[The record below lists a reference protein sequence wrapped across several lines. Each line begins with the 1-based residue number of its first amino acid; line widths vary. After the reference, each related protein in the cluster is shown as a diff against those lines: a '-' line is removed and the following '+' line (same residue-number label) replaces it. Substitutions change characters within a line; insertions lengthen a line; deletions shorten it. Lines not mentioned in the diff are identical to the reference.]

1 MRDIDDLDLLEES
14 SQKEPETSI
23 EYSSQKAEEND
34 LDTQR
39 MVSEIEDAIQNR
51 EERKRYARLAY
62 RLAVGWLAAIV
73 IMVVLQGFGFEQSLN
88 WSFNLS
94 DGVLI
99 TFIGTNTAS
108 VIGVLVVVVRY
119 LFPRR

>member
-1 MRDIDDLDLLEES
+1 MRDADNLDLLDERSQEELEILD
-14 SQKEPETSI
+14 EPFNQE
-23 EYSSQKAEEND
+23 AEEDD

-39 MVSEIEDAIQNR
+39 QVSELEDATQDR
-51 EERKRYARLAY
+51 EERKKYARLAY
-62 RLAVGWLAAIV
+62 WLAVGWLIAIV
-73 IMVVLQGFGFEQSLN
+73 VVVILQGLEAWG
-88 WSFNLS
+88 FNLS